1 MVIATPGKA
10 MSRTPLWSSYTCA
23 HVPSWWAVF
32 AFAKLFACACTCNG
46 VRAGA
51 CRGVVCLSYPSRN
64 VMSPVKLPHWVGAH
78 LLVNAYFCQTV
89 LIKKTLII
97 IMKRKTTVLLAFILP
112 GTPKF
117 TPTSSPHPPSPSNRK
132 VFDNFLNKFKFH
144 ESSSYFLT
152 NVYLYYGE
160 LLYTKNFSCKSFWNP
175 LSPTQRTH
183 TRWNMTSA
191 YSFYHFK
198 SRDNGR
204 NQWDNVTSSHNG
216 WQYYHVIWNTV

>member
-64 VMSPVKLPHWVGAH
+64 VMSPVKLPHWVCAH

-89 LIKKTLII
+89 LIKKDLNYYYETENYSATCFHFARDIQI
-97 IMKRKTTVLLAFILP
+97 Y
-112 GTPKF
+112 
-117 TPTSSPHPPSPSNRK
+117 PHPQPPPPSPSNGK

-144 ESSSYFLT
+144 ESFSYFLT

-160 LLYTKNFSCKSFWNP
+160 LLYKKLLMQIFFLKST
-175 LSPTQRTH
+175 LSHPTNTH
-183 TRWNMTSA
+183 TVKHDISLFFL
-191 YSFYHFK
+191 SF
-198 SRDNGR
+198 
-204 NQWDNVTSSHNG
+204 QVPW
-216 WQYYHVIWNTV
+216 